1 MSPIAN
7 MRRAQKFF
15 HAHKQHCL
23 AVLSVTIVF
32 VHYLAPEVEVHVTA
46 IVGIICAECS

>member
-1 MSPIAN
+1 MST

-15 HAHKQHCL
+15 NSHKHHCL
-23 AVLSVTIVF
+23 AALSVSVVF
-32 VHYLAPEVEVHVTA
+32 VHYIAPGLEVHVTA